1 MRIEVLGPGCPRCHN
16 TLRTIERA
24 LQELGVV
31 AEVVHIHDPREFA
44 NRGVLFTPAVFLNGV
59 MKASGRIPKLE
70 EVKRWLMESQET
82 NTQKSE
88 RSSEES
94 PMTP

>member
-16 TLRTIERA
+16 TLRTIEDA

-31 AEVVHIHDPREFA
+31 AEVVHIHDPRELA
-44 NRGVLFTPAVFLNGV
+44 NRGVLFTPAVFINGV
-59 MKASGRIPKLE
+59 MKASGRIPKLQ

-82 NTQKSE
+82 NIQKSE

-94 PMTP
+94 PVTP